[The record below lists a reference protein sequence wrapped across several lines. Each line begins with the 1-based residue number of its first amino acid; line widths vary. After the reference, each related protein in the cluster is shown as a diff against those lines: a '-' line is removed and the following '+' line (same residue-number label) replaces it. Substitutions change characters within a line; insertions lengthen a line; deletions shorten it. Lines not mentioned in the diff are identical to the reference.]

1 MNKVY
6 TRINWKNYP
15 SEDTPLNEQNLN
27 RIDGALDQVDSRLV
41 AMDTTKV
48 NVADLSDNVK
58 SWTMD
63 EETGVITIEKY
74 SGEQVIFDLN
84 IEKIPVNFALS
95 NNGIL
100 TMTTDD
106 GSTFTADI
114 GGMIPVLT
122 FADSSTITVSVS
134 GTGINK
140 TYSFSVK
147 NGSITDAMLETDHLA
162 AINTA
167 TAQLNATATSAQT
180 SINNTKDSAI
190 SSVNA
195 AITGAENTLQDY
207 VDSAEE
213 FKNETQT
220 IAEALDGIGEQC
232 TESALDSQAW
242 AEGKRGNTDVAS
254 TDPQYHNNA
263 KYWAEQ
269 ASQAAGGGV
278 MSFNGRSGA
287 VTPQN
292 GDYTAAMVGLD
303 KVGNFKAVSTVANQG
318 LSNAEKG
325 NAKANI
331 GLDKVDNTSDADKPI
346 STAAQQALNNL
357 SDSLTQNVQNL
368 TSAIT
373 QVNNGLGTKLTTPNG
388 TQGQVLGYTTD
399 NVVGAMDAPKV
410 GVDDNDPLYLLNGGF
425 VATST
430 HFYKYDES
438 LFPLWDSVSV
448 TVVEQT
454 STNGKR
460 IKTTIPAIIE

>member
-27 RIDGALDQVDSRLV
+27 RIDGALDQVDSRVV

-84 IEKIPVNFALS
+84 IEKIPVSFTLS

-114 GGMIPVLT
+114 GSMIPVLT
-122 FADSSTITVSVS
+122 FSDSSTIAVSVS

-167 TAQLNATATSAQT
+167 TAQLNATVTSAQT

-190 SSVNA
+190 SSVNS
-195 AITGAENTLQDY
+195 AITSAESTLQGY

-220 IAEALDGIGEQC
+220 IAEALDGVGEQC
-232 TESALDSQAW
+232 MESALDSQAW
-242 AEGKRGNTDVAS
+242 AEGKRGNTEVAS

-287 VTPQN
+287 VTPQT
-292 GDYTAAMVGLD
+292 GDYTAAMVGLGN
-303 KVGNFKAVSTVANQG
+303 VGNFKAVSTVANQG
-318 LSNAEKG
+318 LSNAEKS

-331 GLDKVDNTSDADKPI
+331 GLDKVDNTSDLDKPI
-346 STAAQQALNNL
+346 STATNARFELF
-357 SDSLTQNVQNL
+357 DSNT
-368 TSAIT
+368 TAAFT
-373 QVNNGLGTKLTTPNG
+373 QVANSLRTKLTTPQG
-388 TQGQVLGYTTD
+388 TQGQVLGYTAD
-399 NVVGAMDAPKV
+399 NVVGAMDAPKG
-410 GVDDNDPLYLLNGGF
+410 GVDDDDPWYLLNGGF

-430 HFYKYDES
+430 NFYTKEETVTLYGAWTADG
-438 LFPLWDSVSV
+438 SVNV
-448 TVVEQT
+448 THIEQKDT
-454 STNGKR
+454 KNRKL
-460 IKTTIPAIIE
+460 KTAIPAVFT